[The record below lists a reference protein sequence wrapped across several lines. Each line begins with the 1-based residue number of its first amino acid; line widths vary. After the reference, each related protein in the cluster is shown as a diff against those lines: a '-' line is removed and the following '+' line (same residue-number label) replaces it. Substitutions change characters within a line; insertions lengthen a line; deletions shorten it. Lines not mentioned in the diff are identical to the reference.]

1 MKESITTQ
9 GIQNKVKNIA
19 EEFVVFVNSNKT
31 FHDTN
36 GELMLLLNKISS
48 NIQAAMLLSSR
59 MLFSESKIIIRSA
72 FETLI
77 LFIYLIEFPKEI
89 NHYKEDNLISEIKTI
104 YMCYKQGFAKLQDV
118 INCYEKYKN
127 KFLLKILPFEKI
139 DNKEIKNNN
148 EKEIEKYFNSHKPL
162 SQKTTFM
169 IGKLKE
175 RNYFLSNHLSLLRV
189 LIYNLN
195 SEVTHSRLDTLFLP
209 LGNLN
214 KDETLKELQN
224 CFWQSASLLHSII
237 EVLKEK
243 CDYQPPE
250 KLKNLILETMQYL
263 KIYPTFNLYK

>member
-19 EEFVVFVNSNKT
+19 QEFVVFVNSNKT

-59 MLFSESKIIIRSA
+59 MLFSESKIILRSA

-127 KFLLKILPFEKI
+127 KFSLNILPFEKI
-139 DNKEIKNNN
+139 DD
-148 EKEIEKYFNSHKPL
+148 KEIEKYFKSHKPL

-169 IGKLKE
+169 IGKLKA
-175 RNYFLSNHLSLLRV
+175 RNYFLSNHLSMLRV

-209 LGNLN
+209 FVNEFVYRYN
-214 KDETLKELQN
+214 TLRMQDNHRFTWGLQLSKK
-224 CFWQSASLLHSII
+224 QKAA
-237 EVLKEK
+237 
-243 CDYQPPE
+243 
-250 KLKNLILETMQYL
+250 
-263 KIYPTFNLYK
+263 